1 MFLSNSR
8 YASTPTEQTTT
19 PDGRTVTSV
28 VLRRLPPQAG
38 DPYVVKHNDRLDL
51 IADDQ
56 LSDDTTF
63 WRVADANTS
72 LVAND
77 LVADP
82 GDVILVPKAGG

>member
-28 VLRRLPPQAG
+28 VLRKLPPQPG

-56 LSDDTTF
+56 LSDGTTF
-63 WRVADANTS
+63 WRIADANTS
-72 LVAND
+72 LIAND

-82 GDVILVPKAGG
+82 GDVILVPKTGS

>member
-28 VLRRLPPQAG
+28 VLRRLPAQSG
-38 DPYVVKHNDRLDL
+38 DPYVTKQNDRLDL
-51 IADDQ
+51 IAHDQ
-56 LSDDTTF
+56 LSDDTAF
-63 WRVADANTS
+63 WRIADANTA

-77 LVADP
+77 LVSDP
-82 GDVILVPKAGG
+82 GDVVLVPKSGS